1 MQTTQLGNT
10 MPLVVMSKM
19 LKTEGVGSL
28 FKGLSVNFVKGPVV
42 TGVSFMTYNA
52 IDRWLAKTWLP

>member
-1 MQTTQLGNT
+1 

-52 IDRWLAKTWLP
+52 IDRWLAKTYLP